1 MLMRTLTWRV
11 RATHERPTDGQR
23 ADLDGSGL
31 GAKHIGRR
39 SIGTGCSIGALAHIG
54 QRVTMGPGCK
64 IQGAAY
70 IADDCSLGA
79 GVFVGPAAVV
89 LNDKFPPSGDRAKW
103 QPVSIGDDA
112 VIGGN
117 ATVIPGNNVGPRGVL
132 AAGAV
137 LTKTFQRER
146 SGRKPAVFLMTR
158 DEYDAKRGGH
168 QTDERTAVAAFL
180 KSATLTHTPPS
191 SANKS
196 VGTRR
201 TFQSDRLH

>member
-1 MLMRTLTWRV
+1 MSDLPLT
-11 RATHERPTDGQR
+11 GQR
-23 ADLDGSGL
+23 VDLDGGSV
-31 GAKHIGRR
+31 AWWPCHIGRDA

-79 GVFVGPAAVV
+79 RVSVGPAAVV

-117 ATVIPGNNVGPRGVL
+117 ATVIPGNDVGPRSVL

-137 LTKTFQRER
+137 LTKTLPE
-146 SGRKPAVFLMTR
+146 GEVWGGNPAVFLMTR

-168 QTDERTAVAAFL
+168 
-180 KSATLTHTPPS
+180 H
-191 SANKS
+191 
-196 VGTRR
+196 
-201 TFQSDRLH
+201 DR